1 MHLFHPLL
9 VLGILALTALA
20 AAGLTLAI
28 ARISHPRPRGP
39 HPPSTALPA
48 PEGGRIATALAAR
61 LAAHPG
67 LNALQL
73 LGDPITA
80 LAARLALIETAQSSV
95 DLQYYIWQNDTA
107 GALMLDALRTA
118 ASRGLRVRLLL
129 DDNGTAGLDET
140 LAVFAAHPNVEVRLF
155 NPFPIRRARVLGY
168 LSDFARLNRRMHN
181 KAMVV
186 DGSAAILGGR
196 NIADD
201 YFNRFAPGGLYMDLD
216 VAVAG
221 PVVPEVAAQFDLYW
235 NSASSI
241 PAPLLLPPVSPDR
254 IAALTAQTL
263 ARLSQPDATSYVAA
277 LRMAS
282 TAPPLLAP
290 DAPLTFAPARLL
302 FDPPE
307 KITGLLQGKK
317 MLWRHLVEAL
327 GQPQSELLLI
337 SPYLVPTR
345 VGVQALGRFAENGVR
360 TRILT
365 NSFAASDVPL
375 VHSGYAHR
383 RRPLLRCGVEL
394 FEYAPD
400 ADPVHEPEGPSAF
413 LAEFVGRRIKG
424 TSPFSRNKL
433 HAKVFAVDRT
443 RVFIG
448 SFNFDPRS
456 MRLNTELGLLIEA
469 PDIAQGISDA
479 FETYFPTRAWR
490 VTLGPTQ
497 RLRWSRPGKPDLH
510 HEPGTSLRSRVA
522 LGIAQRLPI
531 EWML

>member
-1 MHLFHPLL
+1 MHPFGPLFLL
-9 VLGILALTALA
+9 GLLALTALA
-20 AAGLTLAI
+20 AAGLTLGI
-28 ARISHPRPRGP
+28 ARLLHPRPRGP
-39 HPPSTALPA
+39 HPASHALPPP
-48 PEGGRIATALAAR
+48 PESRIAAALAAR

-67 LNALQL
+67 LNAVQL
-73 LGDPITA
+73 LGDPVKA
-80 LAARLALIETAQSSV
+80 LAARLALIEAAQSSV

-107 GALMLDALRTA
+107 GALMLDALRAA

-129 DDNGTAGLDET
+129 DDNGTSGLDET
-140 LAVFAAHPNVEVRLF
+140 LAVFAALPNVEVRLF

-168 LSDFARLNRRMHN
+168 LSDFSRLNRRMHN

-221 PVVPEVAAQFDLYW
+221 PVVPEVATQFDLYW
-235 NSASSI
+235 NSI
-241 PAPLLLPPVSPDR
+241 PAIPAQLLLAPVSPDR
-254 IAALTAQTL
+254 VAALTAQEI
-263 ARLSQPDATSYVAA
+263 ARLSQPDAVGYVAA
-277 LRMAS
+277 LRLAGH
-282 TAPPLLAP
+282 APPLLAP
-290 DAPLTFAPARLL
+290 DAPLTYAPARLL

-307 KITGLLQGKK
+307 KISGLLQGKK
-317 MLWRHLVEAL
+317 MLWHHLLEAL
-327 GQPQSELLLI
+327 GQPHSELLLI

-345 VGVQALGRFAENGVR
+345 VGVRALGRFARNGVR

-365 NSFAASDVPL
+365 NSFAANDVPL

-383 RRPLLRCGVEL
+383 RRPLLRRGVEL
-394 FEYAPD
+394 LEYAPD
-400 ADPVHEPEGPSAF
+400 ADTTHAPDGPGAF
-413 LAEFVGRRIKG
+413 LADFVGSRIKG

-433 HAKVFAVDRT
+433 HAKVFAVDRA

-469 PDIAQGISDA
+469 PSIAAGISDA
-479 FETYFPTRAWR
+479 FDNYFPARAWR

-497 RLRWSRPGKPDLH
+497 RLRWSRPGQPDLH